1 MENNQDYARRSM
13 KATIAV
19 IVVVLCIIV
28 GFAVVL
34 FLLRPQSLEAVITD
48 TLKESNWTVT
58 DIEKMEDGK
67 DLELVP
73 VDDVGVEKKFHQLFG
88 ETIIKYV
95 KDEAEM
101 GSESALYTVHIA
113 GKENSMT
120 VSFDEKG
127 QVHFN
132 LIEKTY
138 EIAQGDLYTFIKTQ
152 YESKAKAD

>member
-95 KDEAEM
+95 KDEI
-101 GSESALYTVHIA
+101 GISFESPLYTVHIA
-113 GKENSMT
+113 GKDNSMT
-120 VSFDEKG
+120 VSINEKG

-132 LIEKTY
+132 LPEKTY
-138 EIAQGDLYTFIKTQ
+138 EIAQGDPYTFIKTQ
-152 YESKAKAD
+152 FESKAKAD